1 MRTLPLTPES
11 RQELNRKSRRGESLA
26 EMVVVMSVIVAL
38 KVFAVPQLMTNGGPA
53 GATNVVPLQIYKTG
67 FEFFRMG
74 KASAMS
80 MFLFAVMMVFSIVQ
94 IRLFS
99 AAGETQ

>member
-1 MRTLPLTPES
+1 
-11 RQELNRKSRRGESLA
+11 
-26 EMVVVMSVIVAL
+26 
-38 KVFAVPQLMTNGGPA
+38 MTNGGPA

-80 MFLFAVMMVFSIVQ
+80 MFLFAVMMVFSIIQ

-99 AAGETQ
+99 AAGETE